1 MKKVVEDKGM
11 ILVVDDKP
19 ETLNGSLTAL
29 KAEGY
34 LVSITTNGEE
44 ALQQPGVEMLDL
56 ILLDTKMNG
65 IDVAEILREF
75 KSQDSTRAIPIILVA
90 DTVDAF
96 DKNKAYALGAVDY
109 LVKPIPAEELL
120 ARVNMHILVN
130 HLGKGLPDANKYL
143 KDQLTDITAK
153 FTKADTDLKT
163 LQTERSQME
172 GELQFTNGM
181 LKAQQDLFQDGVLV
195 VDKDGKMLT
204 CNRRFVDMWKFPTAA
219 MVAMYD
225 DSVLKPVLSKLAK
238 PDEFTSRLNYLNEH
252 LDEKSA
258 DDIALSDGSVFECCS
273 APVFGPDWK
282 FFGRAWS
289 FRDVTHR
296 KKEEEEFKKSGE
308 ELEQLRDR
316 TIQLDG
322 AVLKLRQELTERKRS
337 EEEIRKGY
345 DSLRKRVQDRT
356 TQLEESIRRLS
367 QEVNQREQPEKEKQQ
382 AS

>member
-1 MKKVVEDKGM
+1 MKKVLQDKGM

-29 KAEGY
+29 KGDGY

-56 ILLDTKMNG
+56 IMLDTKMNG
-65 IDVAEILREF
+65 TDVGKILKEF
-75 KSQDSTRAIPIILVA
+75 KSQESTSGIPVILVA
-90 DTVDAF
+90 DTADAF
-96 DKNKAYALGAVDY
+96 DKRKAYSLGAVDY
-109 LVKPIPAEELL
+109 LVKPIPSEELL
-120 ARVNMHILVN
+120 ARVNMHIMISR
-130 HLGKGLPDANKYL
+130 LGQGLLEANTIL
-143 KDQLTDITAK
+143 KSQLTELTALS
-153 FTKADTDLKT
+153 TKTETELKT
-163 LQTERSQME
+163 LQSERSQME
-172 GELQFTNGM
+172 SELQFANGM

-204 CNRRFVDMWKFPTAA
+204 CNKRFVDMWKFPTAA

-258 DDIALSDGSVFECCS
+258 DDLLLSDGSVFECCS

-282 FFGRAWS
+282 FYGRAWS

-296 KKEEEEFKKSGE
+296 KREEEEFKKSSE
-308 ELEQLRDR
+308 ELEQLRDH

-337 EEEIRKGY
+337 EEEVRKAY

-356 TQLEESIRRLS
+356 TQLEESIRRLR
-367 QEVNQREQPEKEKQQ
+367 QEVNQREQPEKEKLA